1 MNPSIL
7 KILISIICISTTLFT
22 LSQYGKLVQHLLSI
36 KYNWL
41 FELLM
46 VFGMLLFQLVFIHK
60 TNKSILFNY
69 CLKMLLISLIGS
81 LLVWPLLIINKYYII
96 DDIVN
101 LFYFFSVV
109 SIMFFIHKSIIT
121 KMKLPYYLSY
131 TYILYRFII
140 LLFIIL

>member
-7 KILISIICISTTLFT
+7 KILISIICIFTTVFT

-46 VFGMLLFQLVFIHK
+46 VFGMLLFQLLFIYK

-69 CLKMLLISLIGS
+69 CSKMLLISLIGS
-81 LLVWPLLIINKYYII
+81 LLLWPLFIINKYYII
-96 DDIVN
+96 YDGVN
-101 LFYFFSVV
+101 LFYFFCVV
-109 SIMFFIHKSIIT
+109 SIMYFIHKSIIT

>member
-7 KILISIICISTTLFT
+7 KILISIICISTTLFP